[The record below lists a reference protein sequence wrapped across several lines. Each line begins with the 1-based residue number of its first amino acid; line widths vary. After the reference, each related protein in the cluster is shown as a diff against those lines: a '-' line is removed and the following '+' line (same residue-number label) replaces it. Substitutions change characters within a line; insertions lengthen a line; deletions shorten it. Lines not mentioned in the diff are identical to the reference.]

1 MTRVTP
7 PTHSDLPIPP
17 GEILAEELEAR
28 GIDHDDM
35 AARLGWSLRDVGE
48 VIAARRPITPEM
60 ALGLGRVLGTGP
72 RFWTNLECRYRATLS
87 RRRRRDLPAHSPRRP
102 NEHPPVNGGACDE

>member
-1 MTRVTP
+1 MTNVTP
-7 PTHSDLPIPP
+7 PAYSDLPIPP

-35 AARLGWSLRDVGE
+35 AARIDWPLRDVSE
-48 VIAARRPITPEM
+48 VIAARRPISPEM

-72 RFWTNLECRYRATLS
+72 ELWTNLESRYRETLS
-87 RRRRRDLPAHSPRRP
+87 RRRHRDLRPDERPAGNAS
-102 NEHPPVNGGACDE
+102 AIDE